1 MLERSNSA
9 SPTNPQAARPPAPNI
24 AAAREGYIA
33 GAIHAQL
40 VGDNSAIAL
49 GITATSSS
57 PVLQLCREL
66 VEAGVDPRTPLIA
79 YRGDNTLCLRVRS
92 IGEAAGLEVNG
103 EGTGF
108 RPRRQ
113 PDAAPPIAK
122 SGPADAGH
130 HPSFQTI
137 SGGRAQ

>member
-49 GITATSSS
+49 GITAISFS
-57 PVLQLCREL
+57 PILAICRKL
-66 VEAGVDPRTPLIA
+66 VDTGHDPATPLEV
-79 YRGDNTLCLRVRS
+79 YRGDKLFLRVRS
-92 IGEAAGLEVNG
+92 IGEAVNG